1 MPVPGGTLTLSS
13 GNWTDLVQTAFDLE
27 AEKYLR
33 EEPIFRPFADKRPT
47 RQAHPG
53 DVVTLTIT
61 GELALATTPLS
72 ENLDVDAVAMP
83 ANRQLNVTLVEYGNA
98 VVDTHFLR
106 KTDFTQDT
114 AARIGE
120 ELGLNAARSIDKI
133 YQNVLDATTKVAY
146 VDNTGALK
154 DGALPAAG
162 TSTGV
167 ITSKSIS
174 TAKALLRRRNSMPR
188 FGNTS
193 ACVVHPD
200 VAHDLYSESGTNTW
214 KQPHE
219 QVDTSNIYNRT
230 LGDYMGVRF
239 FENSKST
246 VTLEPFGANP
256 DTYIYN
262 SYFIDKQALVEVVAD
277 DVRTVVADPIDAL
290 KRFYRAG
297 WYALLGVSRYRENA
311 QQLVKSQ
318 SSIATTYFAGALP
331 TYDGKA

>member
-1 MPVPGGTLTLSS
+1 MPIPGGTLTTSS

-33 EEPIFRPFADKRPT
+33 EEPIFRPFADKRPS

-61 GELALATTPLS
+61 GELPLATSPLT
-72 ENLDVDAVAMP
+72 EGADVDAVAMP

-120 ELGLNAARSIDKI
+120 EVGLNAARSIDKI
-133 YQNVLDATTKVAY
+133 YQNVLDATGNDAY
-146 VDNTGALK
+146 VNNSGALV
-154 DGALPAAG
+154 DGVLPANS
-162 TSTGV
+162 TSTG
-167 ITSKSIS
+167 IMTAAAIS
-174 TAKALLRRRNSMPR
+174 TAKALLRRRNAMPR
-188 FGNTS
+188 FGDLS
-193 ACVVHPD
+193 ACVIHPD
-200 VAHDLYSESGTNTW
+200 VAHDLMAASGAATW
-214 KQPHE
+214 RQPHE
-219 QVDTSNIYNRT
+219 QVDTSNIYNRV
-230 LGDYMGVRF
+230 LGDFMGVRF
-239 FENSKST
+239 VQNSKCT
-246 VTLEPFGANP
+246 ITLEAFGANP
-256 DTYIYN
+256 DAYIYN

-290 KRFYRAG
+290 KRFYRVG

-318 SSIATTYFAGALP
+318 SSIATTYFAGTLP